1 MKGYAQIYVNKKNE
15 KKKKSNNNSPINKSK
30 EYSGNSNS
38 NCQTNKNLP
47 SSKLTERNASI
58 ITFSDLKMMNSHE
71 IDFKKQDKVE
81 NNVLPEENKEP
92 KNTIKKVNLN
102 NKKNYILELSQKRIK
117 YKNNEKQPKD
127 NEKSLNMINDN
138 KKVNISNYKDNNNKF
153 KNEEKVNMKEEEK
166 IIKNKER
173 NGILKNTNSKSK
185 NNSKEKN
192 NSKDKNDNIKKK
204 NINIFNDSSNS
215 SIIKTSEERNNYII
229 DINNLSDD
237 SLISSSNKKSIN
249 RNNYKSN
256 SKIND
261 KNSKNKNDKNNL
273 SVQNIKSVKIKKN
286 IENSNYKSKSK
297 NKAKEKKNSYQISK
311 SNNISNISNNNNNI
325 CDFISN
331 SNKISIESEGPNNI
345 IVETKFNK
353 NRNNNA
359 IEDIN
364 LTKESKENILSK
376 EEILYYTHIIFLNN
390 STYVKNQQKYMM
402 SKNNFLNIIKSLN
415 LISTQFILVEIDLI
429 FDSISPKS
437 SMIVY
442 SQFNQILM
450 KIIQKIYPEKYNISP
465 KLTINYFLNKLI
477 NHFNL
482 LFEYKIPKNY
492 LYKYQYNSMI
502 KLLQIYPNENQI
514 YIINEIILTINEIYE
529 KYFIYELNYNHE
541 FLYKSGENLIQFC
554 KDYEIVPQIINPTQ
568 AMTYYNLSIHID
580 QTYNFLINK
589 MKKYNKIK
597 NKGIIFTFFH
607 FNLFLIN
614 LSLYYYTKLFGS
626 KTWTY
631 DENREN
637 ITNEGKLILFLEKL
651 EHSKG
656 MVNFISKLSTPR
668 TKNMS
673 LLPSKDTCYSLGI
686 FDSIKKKI
694 NDSQFLDDVFY
705 SEKQIKEQMIKENQR
720 KKEIKEEIEREGESE
735 GEEEEEEMKIEN
747 EKEKEKEKEM
757 LLDY

>member
-1 MKGYAQIYVNKKNE
+1 MKGYTQIYVNKKNE
-15 KKKKSNNNSPINKSK
+15 KKKKSNNNSPMNKSK

-47 SSKLTERNASI
+47 SSKLTERNASVL
-58 ITFSDLKMMNSHE
+58 TFSDLKMKNSQE
-71 IDFKKQDKVE
+71 IDFKKLDKVE
-81 NNVLPEENKEP
+81 KNIFPEKIKET

-102 NKKNYILELSQKRIK
+102 NKKEYILELSQKRIK
-117 YKNNEKQPKD
+117 YRKNEKEQKNNE
-127 NEKSLNMINDN
+127 NSLNLINDI
-138 KKVNISNYKDNNNKF
+138 KKVNVINYNNNKF
-153 KNEEKVNMKEEEK
+153 KNEENVNVKENK
-166 IIKNKER
+166 NIIKSKEKNR
-173 NGILKNTNSKSK
+173 ILIIQDSKSKKNSKSK

-192 NSKDKNDNIKKK
+192 DIKRK

-215 SIIKTSEERNNYII
+215 SIIKNSEERNNYII
-229 DINNLSDD
+229 DINNISDD
-237 SLISSSNKKSIN
+237 SLISYKTKKSIN
-249 RNNYKSN
+249 RNNYKNN
-256 SKIND
+256 SKING
-261 KNSKNKNDKNNL
+261 KKNKNKSDINNT
-273 SVQNIKSVKIKKN
+273 SAQTIKSFKIKKS
-286 IENSNYKSKSK
+286 IENSNYKNK
-297 NKAKEKKNSYQISK
+297 NKVNEKKDSYQISQSNNISK
-311 SNNISNISNNNNNI
+311 SNNNNNVY
-325 CDFISN
+325 DFMSN
-331 SNKISIESEGPNNI
+331 SNEISIESAGPNNI
-345 IVETKFNK
+345 IIETKFNK
-353 NRNNNA
+353 NNNTYA
-359 IEDIN
+359 SEDIN

-402 SKNNFLNIIKSLN
+402 SKTNFLNIIKSLN
-415 LISTQFILVEIDLI
+415 LISNQFILVEIDLI

-450 KIIQKIYPEKYNISP
+450 KIIQKVYPEKYNISP
-465 KLTINYFLNKLI
+465 KLTINYFLSKLI
-477 NHFNL
+477 NHYNL

-514 YIINEIILTINEIYE
+514 YIINEVILTINEIYE

-554 KDYEIVPQIINPTQ
+554 KDYEIVPQVINPTQ

-580 QTYNFLINK
+580 QTYNFLINQ
-589 MKKYNKIK
+589 MKNYNKIK

-694 NDSQFLDDVFY
+694 SDGQFLDDAFY
-705 SEKQIKEQMIKENQR
+705 SEKEIKKQMIKEKQR
-720 KKEIKEEIEREGESE
+720 EKGIKEEIEGEGEVE
-735 GEEEEEEMKIEN
+735 GEEGREEEEEDIKIGN
-747 EKEKEKEKEM
+747 EKEKEKEM

>member
-1 MKGYAQIYVNKKNE
+1 MKGYTQIYVNKKNE

-30 EYSGNSNS
+30 EYSSNSNS
-38 NCQTNKNLP
+38 NCKTNKNLP
-47 SSKLTERNASI
+47 SSKLTERNASV
-58 ITFSDLKMMNSHE
+58 ITFSDLKMKNSHE
-71 IDFKKQDKVE
+71 IDFKRLNKVD
-81 NNVLPEENKEP
+81 NNIFPEKNQEP
-92 KNTIKKVNLN
+92 KKTIKKVNIN
-102 NKKNYILELSQKRIK
+102 NKKDYVLELRQKRIK
-117 YKNNEKQPKD
+117 YNKNEKEPRNNEI
-127 NEKSLNMINDN
+127 SLNLINDI
-138 KKVNISNYKDNNNKF
+138 KKVNINNYNNNKF
-153 KNEEKVNMKEEEK
+153 KDEEKANIKENIN
-166 IIKNKER
+166 IIKIKEK
-173 NGILKNTNSKSK
+173 NGILKIQNYKSK
-185 NNSKEKN
+185 KNSKER
-192 NSKDKNDNIKKK
+192 NDNIKRK
-204 NINIFNDSSNS
+204 NINLFDSSNS
-215 SIIKTSEERNNYII
+215 SIIKANEENNNYII

-237 SLISSSNKKSIN
+237 SFFSSSTKKTIN
-249 RNNYKSN
+249 RNNYKNN
-256 SKIND
+256 SKING
-261 KNSKNKNDKNNL
+261 KENKNKNKSDINNI
-273 SVQNIKSVKIKKN
+273 SAPTIKSFKIKKS
-286 IENSNYKSKSK
+286 IENNNYK
-297 NKAKEKKNSYQISK
+297 NKKKVNKKKDSYQISK
-311 SNNISNISNNNNNI
+311 SNNINNSNNNNNNTYDLI
-325 CDFISN
+325 LN
-331 SNKISIESEGPNNI
+331 SNEISIESEGPNNVI
-345 IVETKFNK
+345 IETKFNK
-353 NRNNNA
+353 SNNA
-359 IEDIN
+359 YANEDID
-364 LTKESKENILSK
+364 LTKESKENMLSK

-402 SKNNFLNIIKSLN
+402 SKTNFLNIIKSLN

-450 KIIQKIYPEKYNISP
+450 KIIQKVYPEKYNISP
-465 KLTINYFLNKLI
+465 KLTINYFLKKLI
-477 NHFNL
+477 NHYNL
-482 LFEYKIPKNY
+482 LFEYKIPKDY
-492 LYKYQYNSMI
+492 LYKHQYNSMI

-514 YIINEIILTINEIYE
+514 YIINEVILTINEIYE

-541 FLYKSGENLIQFC
+541 FLYKSGDNLIQFC
-554 KDYEIVPQIINPTQ
+554 KDYEIVPQVINPTQ
-568 AMTYYNLSIHID
+568 AMTYYNLSIHIN
-580 QTYNFLINK
+580 QTYNFLINQ

-686 FDSIKKKI
+686 FDSTKKKI
-694 NDSQFLDDVFY
+694 NESQFLGDAFY
-705 SEKQIKEQMIKENQR
+705 SEKEIKQQI
-720 KKEIKEEIEREGESE
+720 IKEEQREKGIREEVEGEGKEESEVE
-735 GEEEEEEMKIEN
+735 GEEGREEEEDIKIGN
-747 EKEKEKEKEM
+747 GKEKEM